1 LVGSGAGQRGRLG
14 STSESTP
21 PHAPPASSNGDSPPS
36 AGFVG
41 YSLRFKLLA
50 LVMAA
55 GSVVALALAY
65 TGVGDDDD
73 SIVQSGGNSDMVEEL
88 IPARNSQ
95 VLQQDT
101 VGIDL
106 TEGWEGSLV
115 IEGQEIPA
123 DQLAVRAPN
132 RVEFTPGDGKVMTTL
147 PTGHVCVQAIVWETR
162 TGRTD
167 DARTVGWCFEVL

>member
-1 LVGSGAGQRGRLG
+1 
-14 STSESTP
+14 
-21 PHAPPASSNGDSPPS
+21 
-36 AGFVG
+36 
-41 YSLRFKLLA
+41 
-50 LVMAA
+50 MAA
-55 GSVVALALAY
+55 GSVVALSLAY
-65 TGVGDDDD
+65 VRVGDDDD
-73 SIVQSGGNSDMVEEL
+73 GIVQSGGNSDMVEEL

-95 VLQQDT
+95 VLQQTT

-106 TEGWEGSLV
+106 TTGWDGSLV

-123 DQLAVRAPN
+123 EQVAVRAPD
-132 RVEFTPGDGKVMTTL
+132 RLEFTPGDGKVISTL